1 VSPSSFILT
10 LLLALVTGTLGY
22 FAGHLRGEAEGFAK
36 ALSYNDGD
44 TPSGAE
50 VRR

>member
-1 VSPSSFILT
+1 MIHA
-10 LLLALVTGTLGY
+10 LLAFVLVSFCYLAYRVGERTG
-22 FAGHLRGEAEGFAK
+22 RVEGRLICLAQ
-36 ALSYNDGD
+36 NDGD